1 MNSTCSDTAILG
13 FIKILKTI
21 FLMIEVLAPFFLMLS
36 LGYLIFRLVTHK
48 DDKDIDKTKDRI
60 KNAVIATVVVFFIP
74 VFINLVM
81 YALGENYKVSACW
94 KNAESAK
101 VFGSSRYISKKET
114 RKKSASFIINP
125 KDYKYDYNENPNSK
139 YSSFGSV
146 VLGSS
151 YSSGP
156 YKGKLF
162 SPETLKIVNAHKDD
176 FNYYNFHSFMKAHGG
191 VDNYI
196 SGLGGVFTKYYGKDV
211 KVKNKEEFHEVSEY
225 VFGLMTM
232 WGFDYKG
239 SHKYCKWGGKCGGT
253 KASSD
258 AFNPSGLIIHKMSDS
273 HHFDKTI
280 SGKIKA
286 GLAMNTCCNKSVD
299 MVFTKAGF
307 KDMRSSNYRATC
319 AKRKIDSLSEA
330 QVGDIIHFF
339 KSPINK
345 NGSPSSWHGWY
356 HVAFIGE
363 VYPDKV
369 VGYDGGSY
377 FTKRRNYKWEA
388 KKGSAVVHNT
398 KNWVICRP
406 VIIP

>member
-1 MNSTCSDTAILG
+1 MNSTCTDLAILG
-13 FIKILKTI
+13 FVKILKTI
-21 FLMIEVLAPFFLMLS
+21 FLMIEVLAPAFLVLS

-48 DDKDIDKTKDRI
+48 DEKDLDKTKGRI
-60 KNAVIATVVVFFIP
+60 KNAVIATAIVFFIP
-74 VFINLVM
+74 VFINLLM
-81 YALGENYKVSACW
+81 YAIGEKFEVSACW
-94 KNAESAK
+94 KKAETAK
-101 VFGSSRYISKKET
+101 VFGSSRYIEKKGY
-114 RKKSASFIINP
+114 RKKSGSFIINP

-139 YSSFGSV
+139 YSTFGSAGT
-146 VLGSS
+146 GSS

-196 SGLGGVFTKYYGKDV
+196 SGLGGVFTKYYGKNV

-225 VFGLMTM
+225 VYGLMTM

-239 SHKYCKWGGKCGGT
+239 SSKYCKWGGKCGGSRS
-253 KASSD
+253 SSD
-258 AFNPSGLIIHKMSDS
+258 AFYPGALKIHKMSDS
-273 HHFDKTI
+273 QHFDKTI
-280 SGKIKA
+280 SGKTKN
-286 GLAMNTCCNKSVD
+286 GLVMNTCCNKSVD

-307 KDMRSSNYRATC
+307 KMHSYNYKETC
-319 AKRKIDSLSEA
+319 KNRRYGSLSEA
-330 QVGDIIHFF
+330 QVGDLIHFF

-345 NGSPSSWHGWY
+345 TGSPSSWHGWY
-356 HVAFIGE
+356 HVAYIGE

-377 FTKRRNYKWEA
+377 FTKNRNYKWEA
-388 KKGSAVVHNT
+388 KKGSAEAHHT
-398 KNWVICRP
+398 KNWVLCRP

>member
-1 MNSTCSDTAILG
+1 MSSTCTDSAILG
-13 FIKILKTI
+13 FVKIFKTI
-21 FLMIEVLAPFFLMLS
+21 FLMIEVLAPVFLVLS

-48 DDKDIDKTKDRI
+48 DEKDLDKTKMRI
-60 KNAVIATVVVFFIP
+60 QNAVTATLIVFFIP
-74 VFINLVM
+74 LFINLIM
-81 YALGENYKVSACW
+81 LALGENFEVTACW
-94 KNAESAK
+94 KNAETAK
-101 VFGSSRYISKKET
+101 VFGSSRYITKKET
-114 RKKSASFIINP
+114 RKKSGSFIINP
-125 KDYKYDYNENPNSK
+125 DNYKYDYNDNPNEK
-139 YSSFGSV
+139 YSNFAFSGGS
-146 VLGSS
+146 SS

-196 SGLGGVFTKYYGKDV
+196 SGLGGVFTKYYGKNV

-225 VFGLMTM
+225 VYGLMTM

-258 AFNPSGLIIHKMSDS
+258 AFYPSGLIYHKMSDS

-280 SGKIKA
+280 SGKTKN

-299 MVFTKAGF
+299 MVFNKAGF
-307 KDMRSSNYRATC
+307 TNIRSYNYKATC
-319 AKRKIDSLSEA
+319 AKRRYGSLNDA

-339 KSPINK
+339 KSPINPT
-345 NGSPSSWHGWY
+345 GSPSSWHGWY
-356 HVAFIGE
+356 HVAYIGE

-377 FTKRRNYKWEA
+377 FTKNRNYKWEA
-388 KKGSAVVHNT
+388 KKGSSVVHHT
-398 KNWVICRP
+398 KNWVLCRP